1 METVIA
7 DKVRNKIY
15 NPTDDRKKYSQLIF
29 FVLKSISN
37 DNFHYLC
44 PELVS
49 DEHFCHLD

>member
-1 METVIA
+1 MIWKPLSLTKLE
-7 DKVRNKIY
+7 
-15 NPTDDRKKYSQLIF
+15 IF